1 MLCISDNR
9 HHDYF
14 CPVIW
19 INFDSKTFVAQR
31 RKSLFLLL
39 CIIKPIV
46 YKLLTGGEK

>member
-1 MLCISDNR
+1 MLCISNNR
-9 HHDYF
+9 HPDYF

-19 INFDSKTFVAQR
+19 VNFDSKTFVAHR

-39 CIIKPIV
+39 CIINLIL